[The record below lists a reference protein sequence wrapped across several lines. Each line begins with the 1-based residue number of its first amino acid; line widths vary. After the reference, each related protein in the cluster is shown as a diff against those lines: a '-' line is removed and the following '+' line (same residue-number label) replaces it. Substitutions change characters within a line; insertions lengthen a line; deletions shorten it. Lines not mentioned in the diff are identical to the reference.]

1 MKVPEPKKLPSGN
14 WNIRMRLGGKEI
26 SITKPTA
33 AECKKEAAYIKSAYK
48 AEKMQFSSADEQTL
62 EQIITKYIEHCRTVG
77 LSPSTIGG
85 YENVLRNRF
94 KGYMKRRVKDIKSWS
109 DMVDA
114 ELEIC
119 APKTVKNAWSLVTSS
134 LKHAKIQ
141 IAESVSTGKK
151 KKVSPIILDPE
162 DELPTFLHAIIGH
175 RYEMEMLLGLHSLR
189 MSEIL
194 GLKWENVDLVKNCI
208 TVSGAIVNDG
218 HGNMVY
224 KEENKTEESE
234 RTLPIMIPRL
244 ADLLAER
251 QQSSGF
257 VTTITRNMLA
267 RGIYTVCKHNDL
279 PQFGVHKLRH
289 IFASL
294 CFFQDVPLLVTMR
307 LGGWKSPQ
315 VVQEIYTH
323 LSRHTVEK
331 HQRVLTD
338 YFTEKY
344 TVTPKVRRYKLKT
357 PMKLPISN
365 KKS

>member
-14 WNIRMRLGGKEI
+14 WNIRLRLGGREI

-62 EQIITKYIEHCRTVG
+62 EQIIIKYIEHCRTVG

-94 KGYMKRRVKDIKSWS
+94 KGYMKRRVKDITSWTG
-109 DMVDA
+109 MVDD
-114 ELEIC
+114 ELKVC
-119 APKTVKNAWSLVTSS
+119 SSKTTKNAWSVVSAA
-134 LKHAKIQ
+134 LKHAKIPRT
-141 IAESVSTGKK
+141 EEVSAGKK
-151 KKVSPIILDPE
+151 KKVKPTVLDPE
-162 DELPTFLHAIIGH
+162 DELPTFLHATIGH
-175 RYEMEMLLGLHSLR
+175 RYELEILLGLHSLR

-194 GLKWENVDLVKNCI
+194 GLKWENIDLEKNCI

-234 RTLPIMIPRL
+234 RTVPIMIPRL
-244 ADLLAER
+244 RELLEEK
-251 QQSSGF
+251 QKSSGF
-257 VTTITRNMLA
+257 VTTITHSMLA
-267 RGIYTVCKHNDL
+267 RALHTICKHNDL
-279 PQFGVHKLRH
+279 PQFNVHKLRH

-294 CFFQDVPLLVTMR
+294 CYFKGVPILVTMR
-307 LGGWKSPQ
+307 LGGWKNPQ

-323 LSRHTVEK
+323 LSRHTVEA

-344 TVTPKVRRYKLKT
+344 NTPPKPHRYKLKT
-357 PMKLPISN
+357 PMKLPTVSQ
-365 KKS
+365 KP